1 MIQSSEL
8 SFIMRNIPMHS
19 SRLSKSTSTAPA
31 TSTIT
36 NTSVSTPSGFSLPE
50 LATGQRQ
57 QGFFVGLSTT
67 VRTPESTQM
76 PANYQQHEGLRL
88 LAEVSTSLTDPF
100 AALAAHP
107 TVTFNDDDY
116 QEQSHDSLSLANEP
130 SESANEAS
138 QLVEGR
144 AITTRTT
151 TSIPKQE
158 ILPSINDHFRRA
170 LSGTVPE
177 AMLTAI
183 TGEFRLLT
191 GHYLMGQKPDPTD
204 KWIIRISDPKKPFK
218 CGYEGCGK
226 LYNRKQSL
234 RLHFAHHTGI
244 SRFRCYLG
252 ECTGKIMYRDQHLLD
267 RHIRERHTSERPFQC
282 DDCKRRFGRK
292 DRLRS
297 HRKVAHCIKYEK
309 KLQKRKE
316 K

>member
-1 MIQSSEL
+1 
-8 SFIMRNIPMHS
+8 MHS
-19 SRLSKSTSTAPA
+19 SRLSKSTSTAPV
-31 TSTIT
+31 TSTNT
-36 NTSVSTPSGFSLPE
+36 TTSVGTPSEFSLHE

-57 QGFFVGLSTT
+57 QGFFLDLSTT

-76 PANYQQHEGLRL
+76 PVNHQQHGGLRL
-88 LAEVSTSLTDPF
+88 LAEVSASLIDPF

-130 SESANEAS
+130 LESANEAS
-138 QLVEGR
+138 QLVTGR
-144 AITTRTT
+144 RATTTRTT

-177 AMLTAI
+177 AVLTAI
-183 TGEFRLLT
+183 TAELQFLT

-204 KWIIRISDPKKPFK
+204 KWIIRTSDPKKPFK

-282 DDCKRRFGRK
+282 DDCTRRFGRK

-297 HRKVAHCIKYEK
+297 HRRVAHNIKYEK
-309 KLQKRKE
+309 KPQKQK
-316 K
+316 KK

>member
-1 MIQSSEL
+1 
-8 SFIMRNIPMHS
+8 MRDIPMHS
-19 SRLSKSTSTAPA
+19 SRLSKSTSTAPV
-31 TSTIT
+31 TSTNT
-36 NTSVSTPSGFSLPE
+36 TTSVGTPSGFSLHE

-57 QGFFVGLSTT
+57 QGFFLDLSTT

-76 PANYQQHEGLRL
+76 PVNYQQHGGLRL
-88 LAEVSTSLTDPF
+88 LAEVSASQIDPF

-130 SESANEAS
+130 LESANEAS
-138 QLVEGR
+138 QLVTGR
-144 AITTRTT
+144 ATTTRTT

-177 AMLTAI
+177 AVLTAI
-183 TGEFRLLT
+183 TGELQFLT

-204 KWIIRISDPKKPFK
+204 KWIIRTSDPKKPFK

-234 RLHFAHHTGI
+234 RLHFAQHTGI

-297 HRKVAHCIKYEK
+297 HKRVAHNIKYEK
-309 KLQKRKE
+309 KPQKQK
-316 K
+316 KK

>member
-1 MIQSSEL
+1 
-8 SFIMRNIPMHS
+8 MHS
-19 SRLSKSTSTAPA
+19 SLLSKSTSTATA
-31 TSTIT
+31 TSTST
-36 NTSVSTPSGFSLPE
+36 TTSVSTPSGFSRSE

-57 QGFFVGLSTT
+57 QGLFVGLSTT
-67 VRTPESTQM
+67 ARTPESTQM

-88 LAEVSTSLTDPF
+88 LAEVSASLINPF

-107 TVTFNDDDY
+107 TVSFNDDDY
-116 QEQSHDSLSLANEP
+116 QEQSDDSLSLANEP
-130 SESANEAS
+130 LESAYEAS

-144 AITTRTT
+144 ATTTRTT

-158 ILPSINDHFRRA
+158 ILPSINDHFQRA

-177 AMLTAI
+177 AALTAI
-183 TGEFRLLT
+183 TGELQLLT
-191 GHYLMGQKPDPTD
+191 GHHLMGQKPDPTD
-204 KWIIRISDPKKPFK
+204 KWIIRTSDPKKPFK

-252 ECTGKIMYRDQHLLD
+252 DCTGKIMYRDQHLLD
-267 RHIRERHTSERPFQC
+267 RHIRERHTLERPFQC

-292 DRLRS
+292 DRLKS
-297 HRKVAHCIKYEK
+297 HRRVAHYIKYEK
-309 KLQKRKE
+309 NRRYERETNQNQRNMYKKE
-316 K
+316 